1 MLSSH
6 ILTKAHIKSLKV
18 GSKLFISEYFKD
30 NKINEGELI
39 TFDYILSEDNEPYLL
54 EINTDLAL
62 TDLMVYGSGGFDFNR
77 LKTHID
83 VKGYEKVCLV
93 IREED
98 NKFLYLDMVLIQNHN
113 LYLNL
118 MKNYHNVK

>member
-77 LKTHID
+77 TWIRFNYNLKI
-83 VKGYEKVCLV
+83 
-93 IREED
+93 
-98 NKFLYLDMVLIQNHN
+98 
-113 LYLNL
+113 
-118 MKNYHNVK
+118 